1 MRLTQL
7 RHQLVEQEFDAI
19 VITQPEN
26 RRYLSGFT
34 GSDGALIIS
43 AEAAYLATDFR
54 YYEQAQRQ
62 APDFILVKIEDEF
75 PPRLAGL
82 IAEIGARRVGF
93 ESTHVTVDQ
102 HQRWAD
108 GLPVSEA
115 TSAAAG
121 GFELVS
127 TKGMVEELRA
137 IKDEGELALIRRAV
151 ELADAA
157 FAHIV
162 QWLKPGVTEKAV
174 AWELEVFMRTH
185 GADDIAFDLIVG
197 SGPNGAMAHAEP
209 SDRQIRAGEPIVLDL
224 GARVDGYCSDL
235 TRTICLGEPDEMLRC
250 IHALV
255 LEAQEA
261 AEHAMR
267 AGLKGSTVDAI
278 ARDLIE
284 AAGHGEHFGH
294 SLGHGVGLAVH
305 EKPRAS
311 KTSEDVLQAGMVVT
325 VEPGIYIEGWGGVR
339 IEDLVVVR
347 EQGTEILTIA
357 SKGLAG

>member
-7 RHQLVEQEFDAI
+7 RHKFAEQELDAI

-62 APDFILVKIEDEF
+62 APDFTLAKIEDKF
-75 PPRLAGL
+75 PPRLAEL
-82 IAEIGARRVGF
+82 VVEMGAQRVGF
-93 ESTHVTVDQ
+93 ESTHVTMDQ
-102 HQRWAD
+102 HQRWAE
-108 GLPVSEA
+108 VAE
-115 TSAAAG
+115 
-121 GFELVS
+121 GFELVP
-127 TKGMVEELRA
+127 TKGIVEELRA
-137 IKDEGELALIRRAV
+137 IKDERELGLIRRAV
-151 ELADAA
+151 ELSDAA
-157 FAHIV
+157 FAHIL
-162 QWLKPGVTEKAV
+162 QWLRPGVTEKEV
-174 AWELEVFMRTH
+174 AWEIEVFMRTH
-185 GADDIAFDLIVG
+185 GADGLAFDLIIG
-197 SGPNGAMAHAEP
+197 SGPNGAMCHAEP
-209 SDRQIRAGEPIVLDL
+209 GDRQIREGEPIVLDL

-235 TRTICLGEPDEMLRC
+235 TRTICLGEPDEMLRR
-250 IHALV
+250 IHAIV

-267 AGLKGSTVDAI
+267 AGLKGRTVDAI

-294 SLGHGVGLAVH
+294 GLGHGVGLAIH
-305 EKPRAS
+305 ERPRAG
-311 KTSEDVLQAGMVVT
+311 KTSEDALQAEMVVT

-347 EQGTEILTIA
+347 EQGIEILTTA

>member
-1 MRLTQL
+1 MRLTRL
-7 RHQLVEQEFDAI
+7 RQKLVEQELDAI

-43 AEAAYLATDFR
+43 ADAAYLATDFR

-62 APDFILVKIEDEF
+62 APHFTLAKIEDKF
-75 PPRLAGL
+75 PPRLAEL
-82 IAEIGARRVGF
+82 VSDIGARRVGF

-102 HQRWAD
+102 HQRWA
-108 GLPVSEA
+108 EA
-115 TSAAAG
+115 AK
-121 GFELVS
+121 GFELVP
-127 TKGMVEELRA
+127 TKGIVEELRA
-137 IKDEGELALIRRAV
+137 VKDEGELALIRQAV
-151 ELADAA
+151 ELSDAA
-157 FAHIV
+157 LAHIV
-162 QWLKPGVTEKAV
+162 EWLRPGMTEKEV
-174 AWELEVFMRTH
+174 AWELEAFMRTH
-185 GADDIAFDLIVG
+185 GADTIAFDLIVG

-209 SDRQIRAGEPIVLDL
+209 SDRQIQEGEPIVLDL
-224 GARVDGYCSDL
+224 GARVGGYCSDL
-235 TRTICLGEPDEMLRC
+235 TRTICLGAPDEKLRQ
-250 IHALV
+250 IHSIV
-255 LEAQEA
+255 LEAQET
-261 AEHAMR
+261 AEAAMR

-278 ARDLIE
+278 ARDLIV

-305 EKPRAS
+305 ERPRLA

-347 EQGTEILTIA
+347 EQGIEVLTSA
-357 SKGLAG
+357 PKGLKGNR

>member
-1 MRLTQL
+1 MRLAPL
-7 RHQLVEQEFDAI
+7 RQKLAEQELEAI

-62 APDFILVKIEDEF
+62 APDFTLAKIEDKF
-75 PPRLAGL
+75 PPRLAEL

-102 HQRWAD
+102 HQRWT
-108 GLPVSEA
+108 EA
-115 TSAAAG
+115 ME

-137 IKDEGELALIRRAV
+137 IKSEGELALIRRAV
-151 ELADAA
+151 ELSDAA
-157 FAHIV
+157 FVHIV
-162 QWLKPGVTEKAV
+162 QWLRPGMMEKEL
-174 AWELEVFMRTH
+174 AWEIEVFMRTH
-185 GADDIAFDLIVG
+185 GADDIAFDLIIG

-209 SDRQIRAGEPIVLDL
+209 SDRQIREGEPIVLDL
-224 GARVDGYCSDL
+224 GARVGGYCSDL
-235 TRTICLGEPDEMLRC
+235 TRTICLGEPNQRLRH
-250 IHALV
+250 IHSIV

-278 ARDLIE
+278 ARDLIT
-284 AAGHGEHFGH
+284 AAGHREHFGH

-305 EKPRAS
+305 ERPRLA
-311 KTSEDVLQAGMVVT
+311 KTSGDVLQRGMVVT

-347 EQGTEILTIA
+347 EQGIELLTTA
-357 SKGLAG
+357 PKGLTG

>member
-7 RHQLVEQEFDAI
+7 RHKLAEQELDAI

-26 RRYLSGFT
+26 RQYLSGFT

-62 APDFILVKIEDEF
+62 APDFTLAKIEDKF
-75 PPRLAGL
+75 PPRLAEL

-102 HQRWAD
+102 HHRWA
-108 GLPVSEA
+108 EA
-115 TSAAAG
+115 AE
-121 GFELVS
+121 GFELVAI
-127 TKGMVEELRA
+127 KAIVEELRA
-137 IKDEGELALIRRAV
+137 IKDEGELVLIRQAV
-151 ELADAA
+151 ELGDAA
-157 FAHIV
+157 LAHIV

-174 AWELEVFMRTH
+174 AWELEAFMRTH

-209 SDRQIRAGEPIVLDL
+209 SDRQIREGELIVLDL

-235 TRTICLGEPDEMLRC
+235 TRTICLGEPDEMLCR
-250 IHALV
+250 IHTLV
-255 LEAQEA
+255 VEAQEA
-261 AEHAMR
+261 AENAMR

-311 KTSEDVLQAGMVVT
+311 KTSEDVLRAGMVVT

-347 EQGTEILTIA
+347 DQGIEVLTTA
-357 SKGLAG
+357 SKGLTG

>member
-7 RHQLVEQEFDAI
+7 RHRLAEKELDAI

-43 AEAAYLATDFR
+43 MEGAYLATDFR

-62 APDFILVKIEDEF
+62 APDFTLVKIEDKF
-75 PPRLAGL
+75 PPRLAEL

-102 HQRWAD
+102 YERWSKVTKD
-108 GLPVSEA
+108 
-115 TSAAAG
+115 
-121 GFELVS
+121 FELVP
-127 TKGMVEELRA
+127 TKGVVEQLRA
-137 IKDEGELALIRRAV
+137 IKDEQELAAIRRAV
-151 ELADAA
+151 ELSDAA
-157 FAHIV
+157 FAHITH
-162 QWLKPGVTEKAV
+162 WLRPGVTERAV
-174 AWELEVFMRTH
+174 AWELESFMRTH
-185 GADDIAFDLIVG
+185 GAEGLAFDLIVG

-209 SDRQIRAGEPIVLDL
+209 GDREIQEGEPIVLDL

-235 TRTICLGEPDEMLRC
+235 TRTICLGEPDERLRR

-255 LEAQEA
+255 LRAQEA
-261 AEHAMR
+261 AEQAMR
-267 AGLKGSTVDAI
+267 AGLKGSTADAI

-284 AAGHGEHFGH
+284 AGGHGEHFGH

-305 EKPRAS
+305 EQPRLS
-311 KTSEDVLQAGMVVT
+311 KTSEEILQPGMAVT

-339 IEDLVVVR
+339 IEDLVVIQ
-347 EQGTEILTIA
+347 EEGIELLTA
-357 SKGLAG
+357 APKGLTG

>member
-7 RHQLVEQEFDAI
+7 RHKLAKQELDAI

-26 RRYLSGFT
+26 RQYLSCFT

-62 APDFILVKIEDEF
+62 APDFTLAKIEDKF
-75 PPRLAGL
+75 PPRLAEL
-82 IAEIGARRVGF
+82 IAETGARRVGF
-93 ESTHVTVDQ
+93 ESTHVTVEQ
-102 HQRWAD
+102 HQRWA
-108 GLPVSEA
+108 EA
-115 TSAAAG
+115 AE
-121 GFELVS
+121 GFELVPI
-127 TKGMVEELRA
+127 KGIVEELRA

-151 ELADAA
+151 EVSDAA
-157 FAHIV
+157 LAHIV

-174 AWELEVFMRTH
+174 AWELEAFMGTH

-209 SDRQIRAGEPIVLDL
+209 SDRQIREGELIVLDL

-311 KTSEDVLQAGMVVT
+311 KTSEDVLRAGMVVT

-347 EQGTEILTIA
+347 EQGIEVLTTA
-357 SKGLAG
+357 SKGLTG